1 MLEVPAPHA
10 ADGAMVSENR
20 AEARAAGRQT
30 TAR

>member
-1 MLEVPAPHA
+1 MIEVPTPHA

-20 AEARAAGRQT
+20 AEARGRQT